1 MMRRPARPPSAP
13 SLYRTV
19 IPLSLVATTLLVGG
33 CKWSHLDGHF
43 EGDVESVSTLE
54 DSKTHRG
61 SLAVDLKRVDERVEM
76 SLWGCSF
83 AAKMTGTAEAEL
95 VEGQR
100 CNDPLTGAPL
110 TWTGRVGTNRS
121 GVLLDFELEGRPD
134 QGAGAVKATF
144 TGRRS

>member
-1 MMRRPARPPSAP
+1 MMRRSTRPPSEP
-13 SLYRTV
+13 STYRTV
-19 IPLSLVATTLLVGG
+19 IPVALVATTLLAGG
-33 CKWSHLDGHF
+33 CKWNHLDGHF

-54 DSKTHRG
+54 GSEAHRG
-61 SLAVDLKRVDERVEM
+61 PLAVDLKRVDERVEL

-121 GVLLDFELEGRPD
+121 GALLDFELEGRPD
-134 QGAGAVKATF
+134 QGPGVVKATF